1 MSDEQELQRELDLI
15 RSVADRSVMDIE
27 AAGREAIAEIDR
39 RATAPPQQD
48 AQAQVRQPLPP
59 PTDLDEDDFTNS
71 RGSADGEGNQWD

>member
-48 AQAQVRQPLPP
+48 AQARPPVPP
-59 PTDLDEDDFTNS
+59 PTDLDEDDFY
-71 RGSADGEGNQWD
+71 RFQRFR

>member
-48 AQAQVRQPLPP
+48 AQAQVGPPVPP
-59 PTDLDEDDFTNS
+59 PTDLDEDDFYQFQ
-71 RGSADGEGNQWD
+71 RFR

>member
-39 RATAPPQQD
+39 RATAPP
-48 AQAQVRQPLPP
+48 
-59 PTDLDEDDFTNS
+59 
-71 RGSADGEGNQWD
+71 

>member
-27 AAGREAIAEIDR
+27 TAGREAIAEIDR

-48 AQAQVRQPLPP
+48 SQGQVRPPARP
-59 PTDLDEDDFTNS
+59 PTDLDEDDFYQFQ
-71 RGSADGEGNQWD
+71 RFR

>member
-59 PTDLDEDDFTNS
+59 TDLDEDDFLPIPEVPLME
-71 RGSADGEGNQWD
+71 RGNQWD

>member
-1 MSDEQELQRELDLI
+1 
-15 RSVADRSVMDIE
+15 MDIE

-59 PTDLDEDDFTNS
+59 PTDLDEDDFYQFQ
-71 RGSADGEGNQWD
+71 RFR